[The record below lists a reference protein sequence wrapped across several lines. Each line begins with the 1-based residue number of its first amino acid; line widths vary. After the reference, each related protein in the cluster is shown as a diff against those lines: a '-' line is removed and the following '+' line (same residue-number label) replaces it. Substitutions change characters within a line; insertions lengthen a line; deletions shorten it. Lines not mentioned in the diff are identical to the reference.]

1 MVIYVEFDA
10 LLFFSGMKAMGHEIL
25 KKKKKRYESASFTS
39 SLYSSCFQW
48 SFHC

>member
-25 KKKKKRYESASFTS
+25 KKKNKV
-39 SLYSSCFQW
+39 
-48 SFHC
+48 